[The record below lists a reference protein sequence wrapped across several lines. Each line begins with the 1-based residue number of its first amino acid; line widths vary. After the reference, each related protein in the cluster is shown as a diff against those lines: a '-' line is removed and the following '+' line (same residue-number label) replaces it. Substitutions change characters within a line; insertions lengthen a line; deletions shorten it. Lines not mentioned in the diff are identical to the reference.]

1 MNVLFK
7 VKRHILALN
16 AFKQSSLFDS
26 SVNASFE
33 FCTSNYLRQTVLK
46 ETIKCTKAWLLFKCP
61 ISFSGEKKS
70 KIDINSY
77 LIFYQNFKK
86 YSYKINMT
94 LFLGFFFSLINDEF
108 LYVVCLLWACT
119 CICKRPIKYGPE

>member
-7 VKRHILALN
+7 VKRQILALN

-61 ISFSGEKKS
+61 ISFSGEKNQKLILTVIWFS
-70 KIDINSY
+70 IKIFKNI
-77 LIFYQNFKK
+77 LIK
-86 YSYKINMT
+86 
-94 LFLGFFFSLINDEF
+94 
-108 LYVVCLLWACT
+108 
-119 CICKRPIKYGPE
+119 

>member
-7 VKRHILALN
+7 VKRQILALN

-33 FCTSNYLRQTVLK
+33 FCTSYYLRQTVLK
-46 ETIKCTKAWLLFKCP
+46 ETFKCTKAWLLFKCP
-61 ISFSGEKKS
+61 ISFSGGKKS

-77 LIFYQNFKK
+77 LIFYQNF
-86 YSYKINMT
+86 
-94 LFLGFFFSLINDEF
+94 
-108 LYVVCLLWACT
+108 
-119 CICKRPIKYGPE
+119 

>member
-7 VKRHILALN
+7 VKRQILALN

-46 ETIKCTKAWLLFKCP
+46 ETMKCTKA
-61 ISFSGEKKS
+61 
-70 KIDINSY
+70 
-77 LIFYQNFKK
+77 
-86 YSYKINMT
+86 
-94 LFLGFFFSLINDEF
+94 
-108 LYVVCLLWACT
+108 
-119 CICKRPIKYGPE
+119 

>member
-7 VKRHILALN
+7 VKRQILALN

-77 LIFYQNFKK
+77 LIFYQNF
-86 YSYKINMT
+86 
-94 LFLGFFFSLINDEF
+94 
-108 LYVVCLLWACT
+108 
-119 CICKRPIKYGPE
+119 